1 MSGEIAILNGT
12 VFDPANRIFGERMD
26 IFVKDGKIVS
36 SVSSKA
42 QRIDASGRVV
52 MPGGVDIHSHIAG
65 SKVNSGRLLRP
76 EDHRKDVEAKTSTT
90 HSGVGYSIP
99 STYTTGYRYAKM
111 GYTTVFEPATPPLKT
126 RHTHEELDSTPI
138 IDKGCFPLFGNNWF
152 VMEYLRDG
160 KVEDCATYVA
170 WMLKAL
176 KGYAIKIVDPG
187 GVEVWGWGKFLRHLD
202 EKVTYFDVTPREI
215 VRGLCKVNRLLNLPH
230 PIHVHTNNL
239 GNPGNYTTTI
249 ETMDSVRDMAGGG
262 KPIIHITH
270 VQFTGFSGSSWL
282 NLGSGAP
289 EIAEYVNRHDHV
301 SVDLGQIIFG
311 DTTTMTADGPFQ
323 YFLHMLTDNKWVN
336 MDVEA
341 ETGSGIVPFQYKR
354 SNYVNA
360 IQWGIGLEL
369 ALLIEDPWR
378 VFMTTDH
385 PNGGPFTS
393 YPRVIA
399 WLMSRKARERT
410 LSKINRTA
418 RRRLTLPSIEREY
431 TLEEIAT
438 ITRAAPARSLGL
450 KDKGHLGL
458 GADADI
464 AIYDINPSNMDVLTG
479 KPSKLRR
486 AFGQAYYTIK
496 NGEVVVRDGKIL
508 KTPFGRTFY
517 VESQTKPEMESN
529 LLRSIEAKFRDYY
542 TVGLENYQ
550 INESYLRN
558 PAKII
563 CEAEI

>member
-1 MSGEIAILNGT
+1 
-12 VFDPANRIFGERMD
+12 MD

-289 EIAEYVNRHDHV
+289 EIAEYVNRHGHV